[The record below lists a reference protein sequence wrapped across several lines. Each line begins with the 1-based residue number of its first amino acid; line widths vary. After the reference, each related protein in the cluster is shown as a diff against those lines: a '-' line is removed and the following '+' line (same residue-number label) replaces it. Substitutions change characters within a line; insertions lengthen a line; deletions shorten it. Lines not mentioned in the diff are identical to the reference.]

1 MKHSSN
7 CHSYYN
13 YAIGFYVFNSSLSS
27 WYIGKKIVT
36 DISLD
41 TTDEID
47 LTQYVISQFISI
59 TQQRSPFLRLLLA
72 KIICILPESDSTS
85 GTSVY
90 QVLIRVNIFI
100 LLGNNTYTILFVS
113 YYFTELCMI
122 HYDRFNR
129 TRWIIHNSVK

>member
-13 YAIGFYVFNSSLSS
+13 YATGFYVFNSSLSS

-41 TTDEID
+41 TIDEID
-47 LTQYVISQFISI
+47 LTQYVNSQFISI

-72 KIICILPESDSTS
+72 KIICILSESDSTS

-100 LLGNNTYTILFVS
+100 LLGNNTFYTQYTLILLIHNTFCFILF
-113 YYFTELCMI
+113 Y
-122 HYDRFNR
+122 
-129 TRWIIHNSVK
+129 

>member
-13 YAIGFYVFNSSLSS
+13 YATGFYVFNSSLSS

-41 TTDEID
+41 TIDEID

-59 TQQRSPFLRLLLA
+59 TQ
-72 KIICILPESDSTS
+72 
-85 GTSVY
+85 
-90 QVLIRVNIFI
+90 
-100 LLGNNTYTILFVS
+100 
-113 YYFTELCMI
+113 
-122 HYDRFNR
+122 
-129 TRWIIHNSVK
+129 

>member
-13 YAIGFYVFNSSLSS
+13 YATGFYVFNSSLSS

-41 TTDEID
+41 TIDEID

-72 KIICILPESDSTS
+72 KIICILSESDSTS

-100 LLGNNTYTILFVS
+100 LLGNNTFYTQYTLILLIHNTFCFILF
-113 YYFTELCMI
+113 Y
-122 HYDRFNR
+122 
-129 TRWIIHNSVK
+129 